1 MHDCVHGSL
10 FASRKAN
17 KYLGHLFG
25 VFGWLSSTAYQR
37 KHLVHHMRLGIEE
50 EGPWDADRTAFWTV
64 KEWEAWQPGL
74 SKLAARIARSELL
87 YFVLFGPIF
96 FLHFGSTAP
105 AVGPNL
111 TPPQTLRKLFEAN
124 SVRISL
130 IILGTATIALVS
142 SWSRVAAEYGA
153 GFVAMAVGVGT
164 FSVTHTFGEG

>member
-10 FASRKAN
+10 FASRSAN

-25 VFGWLSSTAYQR
+25 VFGWLSSKAYQR

-64 KEWEAWQPGL
+64 KEWKEWKPSF
-74 SKLAARIARSELL
+74 SKLAARVARSEVL
-87 YFVLFGPIF
+87 YFLFFGPVF

-111 TPPQTLRKLFEAN
+111 TPLQKLRKLLEAN
-124 SVRISL
+124 SARISL
-130 IILGTATIALVS
+130 IILGTAYIAHIS
-142 SWSRVAAEYGA
+142 SWGRCGAEYGA
-153 GFVAMAVGVGT
+153 GFIAMAIGVAT